1 LGHYYLNRTPL
12 CGALT
17 QVIAP
22 TLPLTQN
29 LFPGF
34 YFCGKYFG
42 SFWGLVI
49 LYIEGRENYRKGKF
63 MKHRYRERHDSRK
76 GTMPGMPKKG
86 IHELEEELR
95 RLSDGNVAFRMI
107 NGCPPELRRAGLE
120 DALAFESIESGISL
134 FDGLQAHGLELPRPE
149 VLDERQSAKKVEEVI
164 FALLELH
171 IVIIGFEGMS
181 AREFYKTLWEETLWE
196 GCYVPKKYPGSVT
209 IIDVSRSIPKAE
221 ILKQLDEMMREHS
234 IH

>member
-1 LGHYYLNRTPL
+1 MP
-12 CGALT
+12 
-17 QVIAP
+17 
-22 TLPLTQN
+22 PLTHN

-34 YFCGKYFG
+34 NFYDKYFG
-42 SFWGLVI
+42 SFWDFVI
-49 LYIEGRENYRKGKF
+49 LYGEGLKFIGKGNI
-63 MKHRYRERHDSRK
+63 MKCRGKECGDICKRTTTGTRNSR
-76 GTMPGMPKKG
+76 

-95 RLSDGNVAFRMI
+95 RLSNGNVVFRMI
-107 NGCPPELRRAGLE
+107 NGCPPALRRAGLE

-149 VLDERQSAKKVEEVI
+149 VLDERQCAKKVEEIV

-181 AREFYKTLWEETLWE
+181 ARKFYKTLWKETLWE

-209 IIDVSRSIPKAE
+209 IIDVSRSIPKTE
-221 ILKQLDEMMREHS
+221 ILKQLEEMMREHS

>member
-1 LGHYYLNRTPL
+1 MKRR
-12 CGALT
+12 
-17 QVIAP
+17 
-22 TLPLTQN
+22 
-29 LFPGF
+29 
-34 YFCGKYFG
+34 GKECRD
-42 SFWGLVI
+42 I
-49 LYIEGRENYRKGKF
+49 C
-63 MKHRYRERHDSRK
+63 K
-76 GTMPGMPKKG
+76 GTTTGMG
-86 IHELEEELR
+86 NNRINELEEELR
-95 RLSDGNVAFRMI
+95 LLSDGNVAFRMV
-107 NGCPPELRRAGLE
+107 NGCPPELRRVGLE

-149 VLDERQSAKKVEEVI
+149 VLDERQSAKKIEEVI

-181 AREFYKTLWEETLWE
+181 TREFYKTLWKETLWE

-209 IIDVSRSIPKAE
+209 IIDVSRSIPKSE